1 MLVKDAGGLDP
12 LVFCAARFACAAAF
26 FLPFLPEA
34 LREETGELLPA
45 GIELGLWT
53 SAGYLT
59 QARVGLT
66 LSVCSAAFLE
76 GIVMIS
82 FGASPASINDTA
94 LQAIGLST
102 TDASRASFIST
113 FTVLAVSVLRIA
125 LPAAMH
131 VYKSLPCTKCW

>member
-1 MLVKDAGGLDP
+1 VMTALCGAWSTECRLQLAMPNHHKAVNHDRAPCYRVLVKDAGGLDP

-59 QARVGLT
+59 QARVLLDYT
-66 LSVCSAAFLE
+66 CVSAARP
-76 GIVMIS
+76 VDWCS
-82 FGASPASINDTA
+82 NQS
-94 LQAIGLST
+94 
-102 TDASRASFIST
+102 
-113 FTVLAVSVLRIA
+113 
-125 LPAAMH
+125 
-131 VYKSLPCTKCW
+131 